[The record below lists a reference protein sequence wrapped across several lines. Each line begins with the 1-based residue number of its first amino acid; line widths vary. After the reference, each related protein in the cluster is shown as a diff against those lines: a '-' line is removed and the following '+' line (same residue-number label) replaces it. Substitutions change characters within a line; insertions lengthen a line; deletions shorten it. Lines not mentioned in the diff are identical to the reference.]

1 MNGRDSVGRM
11 VASGSQAAPAGFRVL
26 SESTAHHP
34 HRRCPQCRAPVKR
47 VLRSANDKRM
57 VDADHWRRYRCRS
70 DSCGWQGLLPTAGR
84 RRVRRPVGR
93 GTPVLV
99 RMGRTALLLLLAAG
113 LTWGCLQAL
122 QFLMDS

>member
-1 MNGRDSVGRM
+1 MP
-11 VASGSQAAPAGFRVL
+11 ASGSPPALVRLRAL
-26 SESTAHHP
+26 SESSTHHP
-34 HRRCPQCRAPVKR
+34 HRRCPQCRATVKR

-57 VDADHWRRYRCRS
+57 VDADRWRRYRCRS
-70 DSCGWQGLLPTAGR
+70 DSCGWQGLLPQAGR
-84 RRVRRPVGR
+84 RRVRRPVGQ
-93 GTPVLV
+93 GTPVLA